1 MIIMEKASQLSMG
14 VDSGI
19 SVSPHWGP
27 AKPDG
32 LIRGRPLYPIVKR
45 VIDIALALTVLVVVS
60 PLLALIAV
68 LIKVYSPGPVL
79 FVQDRI
85 GYDPKRCI
93 PRPFKMYKFRSM
105 HYNVDQVR
113 HREHMAEVIR
123 NKTAPT
129 SPGDSLKMKSDR
141 RITGIGRILR
151 KTSLDEL
158 PQLINVLKGDMS
170 MVGPRPALAYE
181 VELYEEW
188 HKDRLQAIPGLTG
201 LWQVKARN
209 RVSFDEMVRIDLHY
223 IKHLSFGMDMKI
235 LLMTPVAVA
244 RDVLGVGA
252 G

>member
-1 MIIMEKASQLSMG
+1 MMEEASQLSIG
-14 VDSGI
+14 VDSGM
-19 SVSPHWGP
+19 SVSPHWRP
-27 AKPDG
+27 VTPDG
-32 LIRGRPLYPIVKR
+32 LVRGRRLYPIVKR
-45 VIDIALALTVLVVVS
+45 IIDIALALTVLAVIS
-60 PLLALIAV
+60 PLLVLIAV

-85 GYDPKRCI
+85 GYDPKARA

-105 HYNVDQVR
+105 HYNADQVE
-113 HREHMAEVIR
+113 HRKHMAEVIR

-129 SPGDSLKMKSDR
+129 SPGDSLKMKGDR

-151 KTSLDEL
+151 KTSLDEF

-181 VELYEEW
+181 VELYEDW
-188 HKDRLQAIPGLTG
+188 HKERLLATPGLTG

-209 RVSFDEMVRIDLHY
+209 RVSFDDMVRIDLHY
-223 IKHLSFGMDMKI
+223 IKHYSLGMDMKI

-244 RDVLGVGA
+244 KDVLGVGA